1 MLGFVFQDPSLLP
14 WLNLEENVGFGLD
27 FKHQPDIDKAQKA
40 ARIAAAIA
48 EVDLLSAKERYPS
61 ELSGG
66 MAQRAALARSL
77 ARQPEILLVD
87 EPFSALDE
95 ITRSEMQNSLQAI
108 TSRHQTSQ
116 VLDTHNIAQA
126 LIPADPFI
134 HIARTPARR

>member
-77 ARQPEILLVD
+77 ARQPEILLLD
-87 EPFSALDE
+87 APFRALD
-95 ITRSEMQNSLQAI
+95 AI
-108 TSRHQTSQ
+108 TSSAMQT
-116 VLDTHNIAQA
+116 LLQA
-126 LIPADPFI
+126 KT
-134 HIARTPARR
+134 TPPKGKPTGRKKE